1 MKKFTRDETVK
12 ILHES
17 SIAYREKLTGRV
29 FAVIYQDS
37 SAGAG
42 TEWKQIVFSE
52 SNFAHLTG
60 VRYAEQ
66 VTPKVFFQMC

>member
-42 TEWKQIVFSE
+42 TAWKQIVFSE

>member
-17 SIAYREKLTGRV
+17 SIAYREKLAGRV

-37 SAGAG
+37 SAG
-42 TEWKQIVFSE
+42 
-52 SNFAHLTG
+52 TG
-60 VRYAEQ
+60 RRGNGL
-66 VTPKVFFQMC
+66 FFRRVILRI

>member
-17 SIAYREKLTGRV
+17 SIAYREKLAGRV

-42 TEWKQIVFSE
+42 TEWKQIVFFGE
-52 SNFAHLTG
+52 
-60 VRYAEQ
+60 
-66 VTPKVFFQMC
+66 